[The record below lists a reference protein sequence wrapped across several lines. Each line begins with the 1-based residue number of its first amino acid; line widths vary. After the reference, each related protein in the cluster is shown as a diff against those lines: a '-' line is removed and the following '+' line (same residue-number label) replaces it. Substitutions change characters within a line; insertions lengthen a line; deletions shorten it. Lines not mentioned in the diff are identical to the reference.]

1 MADPLPRWRNP
12 KLTTVLELVSIL
24 PNSIMKKEDARE
36 IINTQWNALNNT
48 SGSVFSGLL
57 IKPLKRW
64 VFIMKIKKII
74 TLDFQTILHPKS

>member
-48 SGSVFSGLL
+48 SGSVFFRTAYQTAKALGLYYEDQENYY
-57 IKPLKRW
+57 PR
-64 VFIMKIKKII
+64 FSNNPS
-74 TLDFQTILHPKS
+74 PKS